1 MATPQNGSSDHQGVQ
16 MTTYAAGTLVRAR
29 DREWVVQAGST
40 EDFLVLRPMG
50 GGSADET
57 GVFPALETVEPATF
71 APPTVSDLGDHAS
84 ARLLRDALRIGFRS
98 SAGPFRS
105 LASLAVEPRSYQYVP
120 LLMALRQDTVRLL
133 ISDDV
138 GIGKTVEAGLIAAEL
153 LATGQARGL
162 SVLCSPALAEQWAD
176 ELRDKFGLD
185 ATLVLPSTAT
195 RLQRGLGLDESIFGR
210 YPVTVVSTDFIK
222 SPVRRDE
229 YVRAAPDLLI
239 VDEAHTAVSDGT
251 GQGGG
256 KGRTQR
262 HELLR
267 RLAADRQRHL
277 LLVTATPHSGQD
289 TGFRNLLE
297 LLDEPLAYIDLDQ
310 QQDRALLARYFVQR
324 RRGDIRRYLDQD
336 TPFPRDRESQER
348 PYKLDPA
355 YRDLFDDVLEYARSS
370 VLDEDGQ
377 TVRQRVRWWSALALL
392 RSLASS
398 PAAAAAT
405 LRTRATNAAA
415 VSPDEADTL
424 GRASVLDL
432 ADDEAIES
440 MDTTPGALTTDEEQ
454 TPERRKLL
462 TFARAAEALQGTKS
476 DVKLKE
482 LFKSV
487 DGLLREGYHPIVF
500 CRYIPTAEY
509 VGEHLTAHLGKRA
522 RCAVVTGTLPPAERV
537 ARIAELT
544 DEPGPVVLVATDC
557 LSEGVNLQESFDAV
571 LHYDLAWNPTRHEQ
585 REGRV
590 DRFGQSRDVV
600 RAVTL
605 YGTDNQIDGLVLEIL
620 LRKHNAI
627 RRATGVSVPVPDT
640 SDNVMNAV
648 LEGLLLRGRDYNP
661 EQLILDGLAEP
672 AREALDEAWTSAAE
686 KEKASR
692 TRYAQEGI
700 KPDEVAREVDEV
712 RAALG
717 DAADIETFVYSTMA
731 ALGST
736 VNPTDKA
743 LIASTTPLPRALA
756 ESLTPGHREPLPFH
770 REPPSPAKEAVLAR
784 TDPDVEAL
792 ARYVLDA
799 ALDPE
804 ALPDDLSRRLAR
816 RAGVFRSG
824 AVETRTS
831 VLLLRYRMNLTL
843 PGRDATTTQVVEHA
857 EIVAYSGNGSSP
869 QWLPPD
875 QAATIF
881 TASAASIGA
890 GPLAEQSLQ
899 RTLDDLPALAAQLDL
914 FASQQAQQVLE
925 SHRRVRKA
933 SGDRLRGLAV
943 EPILPVDVLGTWVY
957 LPEASA

>member
-1 MATPQNGSSDHQGVQ
+1 MTFAVGSLVQ
-16 MTTYAAGTLVRAR
+16 SRG
-29 DREWVVQAGST
+29 REWVVLPDST
-40 EDFLVLRPMG
+40 ADFLVLRPLG
-50 GGSADET
+50 GADREIA
-57 GVFPALETVEPATF
+57 GVYLPLEGNDVRPAAF
-71 APPTVSDLGDHAS
+71 DLPDPDRPGDFQS
-84 ARLLRDALRIGFRS
+84 CRLLRDALRIGFRS

-415 VSPDEADTL
+415 ASPDEADTL

-462 TFARAAEALQGTKS
+462 TFARAAEALQGPKS

-487 DGLLREGYHPIVF
+487 DALLREGYHPIVF

-590 DRFGQSRDVV
+590 DQR
-600 RAVTL
+600 
-605 YGTDNQIDGLVLEIL
+605 
-620 LRKHNAI
+620 
-627 RRATGVSVPVPDT
+627 RRAG
-640 SDNVMNAV
+640 A
-648 LEGLLLRGRDYNP
+648 
-661 EQLILDGLAEP
+661 
-672 AREALDEAWTSAAE
+672 
-686 KEKASR
+686 
-692 TRYAQEGI
+692 
-700 KPDEVAREVDEV
+700 
-712 RAALG
+712 
-717 DAADIETFVYSTMA
+717 DAGA
-731 ALGST
+731 
-736 VNPTDKA
+736 
-743 LIASTTPLPRALA
+743 
-756 ESLTPGHREPLPFH
+756 
-770 REPPSPAKEAVLAR
+770 
-784 TDPDVEAL
+784 AL
-792 ARYVLDA
+792 AR
-799 ALDPE
+799 
-804 ALPDDLSRRLAR
+804 
-816 RAGVFRSG
+816 
-824 AVETRTS
+824 
-831 VLLLRYRMNLTL
+831 
-843 PGRDATTTQVVEHA
+843 
-857 EIVAYSGNGSSP
+857 
-869 QWLPPD
+869 
-875 QAATIF
+875 
-881 TASAASIGA
+881 
-890 GPLAEQSLQ
+890 
-899 RTLDDLPALAAQLDL
+899 AAQR
-914 FASQQAQQVLE
+914 QARPAFL
-925 SHRRVRKA
+925 HGRVRGLCA
-933 SGDRLRGLAV
+933 GDV
-943 EPILPVDVLGTWVY
+943 P
-957 LPEASA
+957 

>member
-1 MATPQNGSSDHQGVQ
+1 
-16 MTTYAAGTLVRAR
+16 MTGTTFAAGTLVRAR
-29 DREWVVQAGST
+29 GREWVVQTPST
-40 EDFLVLRPMG
+40 ADFLVLRPLG
-50 GGSADET
+50 GGTLDET
-57 GVFPALETVEPATF
+57 GLFPALEPVEPASF
-71 APPTVSDLGDHAS
+71 PAPTTNDLGDHAS

-153 LATGQARGL
+153 LATGQAGGL
-162 SVLCSPALAEQWAD
+162 SVLCSPALAEQWAQ
-176 ELRDKFGLD
+176 ELRTKFGLD

-210 YPVTVVSTDFIK
+210 YRITVVSTDFIK

-229 YVRAAPDLLI
+229 FVRAAPDLLI

-251 GQGGG
+251 GQGG

-267 RLAADRQRHL
+267 RLAADRERHL

-297 LLDEPLAYIDLDQ
+297 LLDPSLATIDLDRT
-310 QQDRALLARYFVQR
+310 QDRARLARHFIQR

-336 TPFPRDRESQER
+336 TPFPSDRQTRER
-348 PYKLDPA
+348 PYTLDKD
-355 YRDLFDDVLEYARSS
+355 YRELFDNVLDYARAT
-370 VLDEDGQ
+370 VLDGDGH

-405 LRTRATNAAA
+405 LRTRAANTTAQTA
-415 VSPDEADTL
+415 DEADAL

-432 ADDEAIES
+432 ADDEAIE
-440 MDTTPGALTTDEEQ
+440 DLAPGALTSEDS
-454 TPERRKLL
+454 PEKRKLL
-462 TFARAAEALQGTKS
+462 AFARTAEALQGPAT
-476 DVKLKE
+476 DVKLAE
-482 LFKSV
+482 LQKV
-487 DGLLREGYHPIVF
+487 TDGLLRDGYHPIVF

-509 VGEHLTAHLGKRA
+509 VGEHLGRHLGRRA

-544 DEPGPVVLVATDC
+544 SEPGPVVLIATDC
-557 LSEGVNLQESFDAV
+557 LSEGVNLQENFDAV
-571 LHYDLAWNPTRHEQ
+571 VHYDLAWNPTRHEQ

-620 LRKHNAI
+620 LRKHEAI

-640 SDNVMNAV
+640 SDSVMNAV
-648 LEGLLLRGRDYNP
+648 LEGLLLRGRDYNS
-661 EQLILDGLAEP
+661 EQLVLDGLTEP
-672 AREALDEAWTSAAE
+672 AREALDDAWTSAAE
-686 KEKASR
+686 KERASR
-692 TRYAQEGI
+692 TKYAQDGI
-700 KPDEVAREVDEV
+700 KPEEVAREVDEV

-717 DAADIETFVYSTMA
+717 DSRDVEEFVYATLT

-736 VNPTDKA
+736 VNPTDTA
-743 LIASTTPLPRALA
+743 LLSTTATLPRPLA
-756 ESLTPGHREPLPFH
+756 ESFTPGHREPLPFH
-770 REPPSPAKEAVLAR
+770 RQPPAPARHALLAR
-784 TDPDVEAL
+784 TDADVETI
-792 ARYVLDA
+792 ARYVLES
-799 ALDPE
+799 ALDPD
-804 ALPDDLSRRLAR
+804 ALPADLSRRLAR
-816 RAGVFRSG
+816 RAGVFRSS
-824 AVETRTS
+824 AVSTRTS

-843 PGRDATTTQVVEHA
+843 PGRDTAARQVVEHA
-857 EIVAYSGNGSSP
+857 EIVAYTGRAADP
-869 QWLPPD
+869 QWLD
-875 QAATIF
+875 DAGGIF

-890 GPLAEQSLQ
+890 GALAEQALQ
-899 RTLDDLPALAAQLDL
+899 RTLDDLPGLDL
-914 FASQQAQQVLE
+914 AEFAHRTATALHD
-925 SHRRVRKA
+925 SHRRVRQA

-943 EPILPVDVLGTWVY
+943 EPILPVDVLGVWVY
-957 LPEASA
+957 LPEVVQ

>member
-1 MATPQNGSSDHQGVQ
+1 
-16 MTTYAAGTLVRAR
+16 
-29 DREWVVQAGST
+29 
-40 EDFLVLRPMG
+40 MG

-57 GVFPALETVEPATF
+57 GIFPDLEPVEPATF
-71 APPTVSDLGDHAS
+71 AAPTTRDLGDHAS

-133 ISDDV
+133 VSDDV

-195 RLQRGLGLDESIFGR
+195 RLQRGLGLDETIFGR
-210 YPVTVVSTDFIK
+210 YPITVVSTDFIK

-229 YVRAAPDLLI
+229 FVRAAPDLLI
-239 VDEAHTAVSDGT
+239 VDEAHTAVSDGS
-251 GQGGG
+251 GQGAGR
-256 KGRTQR
+256 GRTQR

-267 RLAADRQRHL
+267 RLAADPHRHL

-297 LLDEPLAYIDLDQ
+297 LLDSRLVGIDLDRA
-310 QQDRALLARYFVQR
+310 QDRALLAQYFVQR

-348 PYKLDPA
+348 PYALHA
-355 YRDLFDDVLEYARSS
+355 HYRDLFDDVLDYARSS
-370 VLDEDGQ
+370 VLDDDGQ

-405 LRTRATNAAA
+405 LRTRAANAAA
-415 VSPDEADTL
+415 VTADEADLL

-440 MDTTPGALTTDEEQ
+440 TDTTPGALTADEDQ
-454 TPERRKLL
+454 TPERRRLL
-462 TFARAAEALQGTKS
+462 AFARTAESLQGPKQ
-476 DVKLKE
+476 DVKLAE
-482 LFKSV
+482 LFRVV
-487 DGLLREGYHPIVF
+487 DDLLRDGYHPIVF

-509 VGEHLTAHLGKRA
+509 VGEHLATHLGKKA

-537 ARIAELT
+537 ARIAALT

-557 LSEGVNLQESFDAV
+557 LSEGVNLQENFDAV
-571 LHYDLAWNPTRHEQ
+571 VHYDLAWNPTRHEQ

-620 LRKHNAI
+620 LRKHDAI
-627 RRATGVSVPVPDT
+627 RRATGVSVPVPDS
-640 SDNVMNAV
+640 SDHVMNAV
-648 LEGLLLRGRDYNP
+648 LEGLLLRGRDYSG
-661 EQLILDGLAEP
+661 EQLTLDGLAEP
-672 AREALDEAWTSAAE
+672 AREALDEAWTSAAD

-692 TRYAQEGI
+692 TKYAQDGI
-700 KPDEVAREVDEV
+700 KPEEVAREVDEV

-717 DAADIETFVYSTMA
+717 GSQDIETFVYTTLT
-731 ALGST
+731 ALGSA
-736 VNPTDKA
+736 VNPTDA
-743 LIASTTPLPRALA
+743 AVIASTAALPRALA
-756 ESLTPGHREPLPFH
+756 EALTPGHREPLPFH
-770 REPPSPAKEAVLAR
+770 RQPPAPAKHALLAR
-784 TDPDVEAL
+784 TDPDVEVI

-799 ALDPE
+799 ALDPD
-804 ALPDDLSRRLAR
+804 ALPSDLSRRLAR
-816 RAGVFRSG
+816 RAGVFRTP
-824 AVETRTS
+824 AVSARTS

-843 PGRDATTTQVVEHA
+843 PGRDGPAHQVVEQA
-857 EIVAYSGNGSSP
+857 EIVAYTGRATDP
-869 QWLPPD
+869 AWLTAQD
-875 QAATIF
+875 AAGIF
-881 TASAASIGA
+881 TAGAASIGA
-890 GPLAEQSLQ
+890 GPLAEQALQ
-899 RTLDDLPALAAQLDL
+899 RTLDDLPDLTPHLDRFATQAAEG
-914 FASQQAQQVLE
+914 VHE
-925 SHRRVRKA
+925 SHRRVRRA
-933 SGDRLRGLAV
+933 SGDRLRGLSV
-943 EPILPVDVLGTWVY
+943 EPILPADVLGVWVY